1 MFRLVFSF
9 IRHEFTWAS
18 ENQNKMRRLKV
29 AIQKSGRLSEESF
42 QLLKECGIRF
52 ESSSNSLIVPSRNF
66 PLDVLYLRN
75 SDIPQYL
82 EDGVADVAIIG
93 ENTLVEAGR
102 SLKNELQLG
111 FSKCRV
117 SIAIPKGESY
127 SGIGDLNGKKL
138 ATSYPNTVN
147 AFLLKS
153 GIKAEIHQI
162 SGSVEIA
169 PSLGLADA
177 ICDIVS
183 SGSTLFTNGLKEVE
197 VLFSSEACLA
207 SSPAIDQEATAIL
220 NKLLFR
226 VKSVMEAR
234 NKKYVLLNAPNEKI
248 EQITSILPGMKSPSI
263 IPLAQSGWSSLHSVI
278 DEGQFWEIID
288 QLKQAGAQGILI
300 VPIEKMIL

>member
-1 MFRLVFSF
+1 
-9 IRHEFTWAS
+9 
-18 ENQNKMRRLKV
+18 MRRLKV

-42 QLLKECGIRF
+42 LLLKECGIRF

-102 SLKNELQLG
+102 SIKNELQLG

-226 VKSVMEAR
+226 IKSVMEAR

-278 DEGQFWEIID
+278 DESQFWEIID
-288 QLKQAGAQGILI
+288 QLKEAGAQGILI

>member
-1 MFRLVFSF
+1 
-9 IRHEFTWAS
+9 
-18 ENQNKMRRLKV
+18 MRRLKV

-102 SLKNELQLG
+102 SIKNELQLG

-263 IPLAQSGWSSLHSVI
+263 IPWAQSGWSSLHSVI
-278 DEGQFWEIID
+278 DESQFWEIID
-288 QLKQAGAQGILI
+288 QLKEAGAQGILI

>member
-1 MFRLVFSF
+1 
-9 IRHEFTWAS
+9 
-18 ENQNKMRRLKV
+18 MRRLKV

-102 SLKNELQLG
+102 SIKNELQLG

-248 EQITSILPGMKSPSI
+248 EQIISILPGMKSPSI

-288 QLKQAGAQGILI
+288 QLKEAGAQGILI

>member
-1 MFRLVFSF
+1 
-9 IRHEFTWAS
+9 
-18 ENQNKMRRLKV
+18 MRRLKV

-52 ESSSNSLIVPSRNF
+52 ESSSNSLILPSRNF

-102 SLKNELQLG
+102 SIKNELQLG

-207 SSPAIDQEATAIL
+207 SSPAIDQEASAIL

>member
-1 MFRLVFSF
+1 
-9 IRHEFTWAS
+9 
-18 ENQNKMRRLKV
+18 MRRLKV

-102 SLKNELQLG
+102 SIKNELQLG

-207 SSPAIDQEATAIL
+207 SSPAIDQEAKAIL

-278 DEGQFWEIID
+278 DESQFWEIID
-288 QLKQAGAQGILI
+288 QLKEAGAQGILI

>member
-1 MFRLVFSF
+1 
-9 IRHEFTWAS
+9 
-18 ENQNKMRRLKV
+18 MRRLKV

-102 SLKNELQLG
+102 SIKNELQLG

-226 VKSVMEAR
+226 IKSVMEAR

-248 EQITSILPGMKSPSI
+248 EQIISILPGMKSPSI
-263 IPLAQSGWSSLHSVI
+263 ISLAQSGWSSLHSVI
-278 DEGQFWEIID
+278 DESQFWEIID
-288 QLKQAGAQGILI
+288 QLKEAGAQGILI

>member
-278 DEGQFWEIID
+278 DESQFWEIID
-288 QLKQAGAQGILI
+288 QLKETGAQGILI

>member
-1 MFRLVFSF
+1 
-9 IRHEFTWAS
+9 
-18 ENQNKMRRLKV
+18 MRRLKV

-102 SLKNELQLG
+102 SIKNELQLG

-234 NKKYVLLNAPNEKI
+234 NKKYVLLNTPNEKI

-278 DEGQFWEIID
+278 DESQFWEIID
-288 QLKQAGAQGILI
+288 QLKEAGAQGILI

>member
-1 MFRLVFSF
+1 
-9 IRHEFTWAS
+9 
-18 ENQNKMRRLKV
+18 MRRLKV

-102 SLKNELQLG
+102 SIKNELQLG

-117 SIAIPKGESY
+117 SIAIPKGETY

-278 DEGQFWEIID
+278 DESQFWEIID
-288 QLKQAGAQGILI
+288 QLKEAGAQGILI

>member
-1 MFRLVFSF
+1 
-9 IRHEFTWAS
+9 
-18 ENQNKMRRLKV
+18 MRRLKV

-102 SLKNELQLG
+102 SIKNELQLG

-207 SSPAIDQEATAIL
+207 SSPVIDQEATAIL

-263 IPLAQSGWSSLHSVI
+263 ISLAQSGWSSLHSVI
-278 DEGQFWEIID
+278 DESQFWEIID
-288 QLKQAGAQGILI
+288 QLKEAGAQGILI

>member
-1 MFRLVFSF
+1 
-9 IRHEFTWAS
+9 
-18 ENQNKMRRLKV
+18 MRRLKV

-102 SLKNELQLG
+102 SIKNELQLG

-207 SSPAIDQEATAIL
+207 SSPVIDQEATAIL

-278 DEGQFWEIID
+278 DESQFWEIID
-288 QLKQAGAQGILI
+288 QLKEAGAQGILI

>member
-1 MFRLVFSF
+1 M
-9 IRHEFTWAS
+9 
-18 ENQNKMRRLKV
+18 
-29 AIQKSGRLSEESF
+29 
-42 QLLKECGIRF
+42 
-52 ESSSNSLIVPSRNF
+52 
-66 PLDVLYLRN
+66 
-75 SDIPQYL
+75 
-82 EDGVADVAIIG
+82 
-93 ENTLVEAGR
+93 
-102 SLKNELQLG
+102 QLG

-234 NKKYVLLNAPNEKI
+234 NKKYVLLNTPNEKI

-278 DEGQFWEIID
+278 DESQFWEIID
-288 QLKQAGAQGILI
+288 QLKEAGAQGILI

>member
-1 MFRLVFSF
+1 
-9 IRHEFTWAS
+9 
-18 ENQNKMRRLKV
+18 MRRLKV

-52 ESSSNSLIVPSRNF
+52 ESSSNSLIVPIRNF

-234 NKKYVLLNAPNEKI
+234 NKKYVLLNTPNEKI

-278 DEGQFWEIID
+278 DESQFWEIID
-288 QLKQAGAQGILI
+288 QLKEAGAQGILI

>member
-1 MFRLVFSF
+1 
-9 IRHEFTWAS
+9 
-18 ENQNKMRRLKV
+18 MRRLKV

-102 SLKNELQLG
+102 SIKNELQLG

-153 GIKAEIHQI
+153 GIKVEIHQI

-207 SSPAIDQEATAIL
+207 SSPAIDQEASAIL

-300 VPIEKMIL
+300 APIEKMIR

>member
-1 MFRLVFSF
+1 
-9 IRHEFTWAS
+9 
-18 ENQNKMRRLKV
+18 MRRLKV

-102 SLKNELQLG
+102 SIKNELQLG

-278 DEGQFWEIID
+278 DESQFWEIID
-288 QLKQAGAQGILI
+288 QLKEAGAQGILI

>member
-1 MFRLVFSF
+1 
-9 IRHEFTWAS
+9 
-18 ENQNKMRRLKV
+18 MRRLKV

-102 SLKNELQLG
+102 SIKNELQLG
-111 FSKCRV
+111 FSRCRV

-226 VKSVMEAR
+226 VISVMEAR
-234 NKKYVLLNAPNEKI
+234 NKKYVLLNTPNEKI

-278 DEGQFWEIID
+278 DESQFWEIID
-288 QLKQAGAQGILI
+288 QLKEAGAQGILI